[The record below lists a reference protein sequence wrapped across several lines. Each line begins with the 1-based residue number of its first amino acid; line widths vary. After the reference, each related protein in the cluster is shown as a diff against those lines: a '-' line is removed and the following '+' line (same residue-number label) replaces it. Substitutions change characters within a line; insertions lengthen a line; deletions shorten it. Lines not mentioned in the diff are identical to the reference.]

1 MNKLLVFTACYLVYL
16 VFGAAIFYFI
26 ETESS
31 DSLCKEA
38 RLFYKTNKNLSIN
51 VNSINDV
58 PEVIKKALE
67 YQRSGIKIFNET
79 VVCQKAWDF
88 QSCLFFAGTIIT
100 TIGYGHIIPSNGASR
115 AFTVIYALIGIP
127 IFTIM
132 FGAIGDLFSKYMD
145 IFMKYLEKNVK
156 SPKLRGKK
164 LNKQKFHAWMLAFVF
179 GSIGFLLLS
188 LIPAIIF
195 TKVEGWHVSESL
207 YFTIITLTTIGFGDY
222 VPGSD
227 SSRDYVV
234 VYRTMVFFWILFGL
248 AYTAT
253 FLKVI
258 SNYLVL
264 RAESFFSSPKKRNSK
279 RKKVEENTN
288 IELQMCTNG

>member
-1 MNKLLVFTACYLVYL
+1 
-16 VFGAAIFYFI
+16 
-26 ETESS
+26 
-31 DSLCKEA
+31 
-38 RLFYKTNKNLSIN
+38 
-51 VNSINDV
+51 
-58 PEVIKKALE
+58 
-67 YQRSGIKIFNET
+67 
-79 VVCQKAWDF
+79 
-88 QSCLFFAGTIIT
+88 
-100 TIGYGHIIPSNGASR
+100 
-115 AFTVIYALIGIP
+115 
-127 IFTIM
+127 M

-145 IFMKYLEKNVK
+145 RFMKYLDIKVK

-164 LNKQKFHAWMLAFVF
+164 LNKQKFHAWTLAFVF

-195 TKVEGWHVSESL
+195 TKVEGWDISESL

-227 SSRDYVV
+227 SSREYFV

-264 RAESFFSSPKKRNSK
+264 RAESFFSSPRNSK
-279 RKKVEENTN
+279 RKKVGENAN
-288 IELQMCTNG
+288 IELQECTNVENENAQHSLNNNINEIDTVNDSKNNLLP